1 MPEDA
6 RIPGSKRRWLP
17 AVGAAVLVVVLGAGW
32 FIFKETRTAT
42 PAAAATAPAPAVGV
56 RLVVQRG
63 VSQSFEFVGHIKAT
77 DKVDLRA
84 RVEGFLEKRLFRE
97 GQDVKAGDLLY
108 QIEKVQY
115 EALVEQAKANLA
127 AAEAESTNAKL
138 EYSRQ
143 LELSKRQYSA
153 QSVVDQNRAAMDTAA
168 AKIMQAKAALR
179 QAEVNLD
186 YTDIRAPIAG
196 RIGQTAYTVGNLV
209 NPASGV
215 LATIVSQD
223 PIYVLFPISVRDLET
238 IREARRKE
246 GGGLNKIDILVR
258 LANGQLYAHPGIW
271 NFTDP
276 QVDQQ
281 TDTLIMRA
289 AILNP
294 EGTLADG
301 QVITAIIRER
311 KEEPRLVIP
320 QTALQVDQS
329 GYYALIVNGEHK
341 VEVRRLKTGP
351 NIGTDVVVQSGL
363 KEGDKVIVDGIQ
375 KVRPGQ
381 TVQETVLPTP
391 ASSG

>member
-6 RIPGSKRRWLP
+6 RAPGSKRRWLP
-17 AVGAAVLVVVLGAGW
+17 AVGAAVLVVVLGGGW
-32 FIFKETRTAT
+32 FLLKETRTSA
-42 PAAAATAPAPAVGV
+42 PAAAATVPAPAVGV

-153 QSVVDQNRAAMDTAA
+153 QSVVDQNRATMDTAA

-196 RIGQTAYTVGNLV
+196 RIGQTAYTIGNLV

-289 AILNP
+289 ANLNP

-301 QVITAIIRER
+301 QVITAINRER
-311 KEEPRLVIP
+311 KEEPRLVVP

-329 GYYALIVNGEHK
+329 GYYVLVVNGEHK
-341 VEVRRLKTGP
+341 VEPRRLKTGP
-351 NIGTDVVVQSGL
+351 NIGTDVVVLSGL

-381 TVQETVLPTP
+381 VVQETVLPTP

>member
-6 RIPGSKRRWLP
+6 RAPGTKRRWLP
-17 AVGAAVLVVVLGAGW
+17 AVGAAVLVVVLGGGW
-32 FIFKETRTAT
+32 FLLKETRTSA
-42 PAAAATAPAPAVGV
+42 PAAAATVPAPAVGV

-153 QSVVDQNRAAMDTAA
+153 QSVVDQNRATMDTAA

-196 RIGQTAYTVGNLV
+196 RIGQTAYTIGNLV

-311 KEEPRLVIP
+311 KEEPRLVVP

-329 GYYALIVNGEHK
+329 GYYVLVVNGEHK
-341 VEVRRLKTGP
+341 VEPRRLKTGP
-351 NIGTDVVVQSGL
+351 NIGTDVVVLSGL

-381 TVQETVLPTP
+381 VVQETVLPTP

>member
-6 RIPGSKRRWLP
+6 RAPGSKRRWLP
-17 AVGAAVLVVVLGAGW
+17 AVGAAVLVVVLGGGW
-32 FIFKETRTAT
+32 FLLKETRTSA
-42 PAAAATAPAPAVGV
+42 PAAAATVPAPAVGV

-153 QSVVDQNRAAMDTAA
+153 QSVVDQNRATMDTAA

-196 RIGQTAYTVGNLV
+196 RIGQTAYTIGNLV

-311 KEEPRLVIP
+311 KEEPRLVVP

-329 GYYALIVNGEHK
+329 GYYVLVVNGEHK
-341 VEVRRLKTGP
+341 VEPRRLKTGP
-351 NIGTDVVVQSGL
+351 NIGTDVVVLSGL

-381 TVQETVLPTP
+381 VVQATVLPP
-391 ASSG
+391 LPGG

>member
-6 RIPGSKRRWLP
+6 RAPGSKRRWLP
-17 AVGAAVLVVVLGAGW
+17 AVGAAVLVVVLGGGW
-32 FIFKETRTAT
+32 FLLKETRTSA
-42 PAAAATAPAPAVGV
+42 PAAAATVPAPAVGV

-153 QSVVDQNRAAMDTAA
+153 QSVVDQNRATMDTAA

-196 RIGQTAYTVGNLV
+196 RIGQTAYTIGNLV

-311 KEEPRLVIP
+311 KEEPRLVVP

-329 GYYALIVNGEHK
+329 GYYVLVVNGEHK
-341 VEVRRLKTGP
+341 VEPRRLKTGP
-351 NIGTDVVVQSGL
+351 NIGTDVVVLSGL

-381 TVQETVLPTP
+381 VVQETVLPTP

>member
-6 RIPGSKRRWLP
+6 SVPAPKRRWLP
-17 AVGAAVLVVVLGAGW
+17 ALGVAVIAVVAGVGW
-32 FIFKETRTAT
+32 FFLKEVGT
-42 PAAAATAPAPAVGV
+42 PAPSAATAAPAPAVGV
-56 RLVVQRG
+56 RLVVQKG
-63 VSQSFEFVGHIKAT
+63 VSESFEFVGHIKAV

-84 RVEGFLEKRLFRE
+84 RVEGFLEKRLFHE
-97 GQDVKAGDLLY
+97 GQFVKAGDLLY

-127 AAEAESTNAKL
+127 SAEAESVNAKL
-138 EYSRQ
+138 QYARQ
-143 LELSKRQYSA
+143 LDLSKKQFSP
-153 QSVVDQNRAAMDTAA
+153 QSVVDQDRAAVDTAA

-186 YTDIRAPIAG
+186 YTDIRSPIDG
-196 RIGQTAYTVGNLV
+196 RIGQTIYTVGNRV
-209 NPASGV
+209 NPASGI
-215 LATIVSQD
+215 LATIVRQD

-246 GGGLNKIDILVR
+246 GGGLNKIEILVR
-258 LANGQLYAHPGIW
+258 LANGQIYPHPGIW

-276 QVDQQ
+276 QVDQL
-281 TDTLIMRA
+281 TDTLLMRA
-289 AILNP
+289 SIPNP

-311 KEEPRLVIP
+311 KEEPRLVVP

-329 GYYALIVNGEHK
+329 GYYALVVNAEHK
-341 VEVRRLKTGP
+341 VEVRRIKTGP
-351 NIGTDVVVQSGL
+351 NIGTDVVALSGV

-375 KVRPGQ
+375 KVRPSQ
-381 TVQETVLPTP
+381 VVQETVLPP
-391 ASSG
+391 RDG

>member
-1 MPEDA
+1 
-6 RIPGSKRRWLP
+6 
-17 AVGAAVLVVVLGAGW
+17 
-32 FIFKETRTAT
+32 
-42 PAAAATAPAPAVGV
+42 V
-56 RLVVQRG
+56 RLVVQKG
-63 VSQSFEFVGHIKAT
+63 VSQSFEFVGHIRAI
-77 DKVDLRA
+77 DKVDVRA

-143 LELSKRQYSA
+143 LELSKKQFSP
-153 QSVVDQNRAAMDTAA
+153 QSLVDQNRAASDTAA
-168 AKIMQAKAALR
+168 AKIMQAKAALK

-186 YTDIRAPIAG
+186 YTDIRSPIDG
-196 RIGQTAYTVGNLV
+196 RIGRTAYTIGNLV

-223 PIYVLFPISVRDLET
+223 PIYVEFPISVRDLET
-238 IREARRKE
+238 IREARRKQ
-246 GGGLNKIDILVR
+246 GGGLNKIEILVR
-258 LANGQLYAHPGIW
+258 LANGQEYAHAGIW

-289 AILNP
+289 TIPNP
-294 EGTLADG
+294 ERSLSDG

-311 KEEPRLVIP
+311 KEEPRLVVP

-329 GYYALIVNGEHK
+329 GYYVLVVNAEHK
-341 VEVRRLKTGP
+341 VEQRRLKTGP
-351 NIGTDVVVQSGL
+351 NVGTDAVVLSGL
-363 KEGDKVIVDGIQ
+363 KDGDKAIVDGIQ

-381 TVQETVLPTP
+381 VVQETVLQTP
-391 ASSG
+391 ATGG

>member
-1 MPEDA
+1 L
-6 RIPGSKRRWLP
+6 IRRRLISVLALV
-17 AVGAAVLVVVLGAGW
+17 AVAALAVAGW
-32 FIFKETRTAT
+32 SWMHKAK
-42 PAAAATAPAPAVGV
+42 PSPVVAVDAQPSVGV
-56 RLVVQRG
+56 RLVAAKG
-63 VSQSFEFVGHIKAT
+63 VSQSFEFVGRVKAIE
-77 DKVDLRA
+77 KVDIRA
-84 RVEGFLEKRLFRE
+84 RVEGFLEKVLFRD

-108 QIEKVQY
+108 QIEKIQFQTSVDQASANLVAA
-115 EALVEQAKANLA
+115 EATADNARVEHQRALELSTKNFGSIAKVDQAKADLA
-127 AAEAESTNAKL
+127 TANGKVLQEK
-138 EYSRQ
+138 
-143 LELSKRQYSA
+143 
-153 QSVVDQNRAAMDTAA
+153 AMLT
-168 AKIMQAKAALR
+168 
-179 QAEVNLD
+179 QAEVSLG
-186 YTDIRAPIAG
+186 YTDIRAPIDG
-196 RIGQTAYTVGNLV
+196 RIGRTAYTTGNLV
-209 NPASGV
+209 NPASGI
-215 LATIVSQD
+215 LATIVRQD

-246 GGGLNKIDILVR
+246 GGGLNKIEILVR
-258 LANGQLYAHPGIW
+258 LANGQEYPRAGTW

-289 AILNP
+289 TIPNP

-329 GYYALIVNGEHK
+329 GYYALIVNDEHK

-351 NIGTDVVVQSGL
+351 NIDTDVVVLSGL

-381 TVQETVLPTP
+381 VVQETVLPP
-391 ASSG
+391 RNG

>member
-6 RIPGSKRRWLP
+6 TAPAAPKRRWLP
-17 AVGAAVLVVVLGAGW
+17 ALGVAVIAVVAGMGW
-32 FIFKETRTAT
+32 FFLKEIRT
-42 PAAAATAPAPAVGV
+42 PAPSAAMAVPAPAVGV
-56 RLVVQRG
+56 RLVVQKG
-63 VSQSFEFVGHIKAT
+63 VSQSFEFVGHIKAV
-77 DKVDLRA
+77 DKVELRA
-84 RVEGFLEKRLFRE
+84 RIEGFLEKVLFRE
-97 GQDVKAGDLLY
+97 GQDVKAGELLY

-138 EYSRQ
+138 QYSRQ
-143 LELSKRQYSA
+143 LDLSKKQFSP
-153 QSVVDQNRAAMDTAA
+153 QSVVDQDQAAVDTAA
-168 AKIMQAKAALR
+168 AKIMQAKAALK

-186 YTDIRAPIAG
+186 YTDIRAPING
-196 RIGQTAYTVGNLV
+196 RIGRTAYTMGNLV
-209 NPASGV
+209 NPASGI

-246 GGGLNKIDILVR
+246 GGGLNKIEILVR
-258 LANGQLYAHPGIW
+258 LANGQQYAHPGIW

-276 QVDQQ
+276 QVDEQ

-289 AILNP
+289 TIPNP

-311 KEEPRLVIP
+311 KEEPRLVVP

-329 GYYALIVNGEHK
+329 GYYALVVTGEHK
-341 VEVRRLKTGP
+341 VEIRRLKTGP
-351 NIGTDVVVQSGL
+351 NIGTDVVVLSGVQ
-363 KEGDKVIVDGIQ
+363 EGDKVIVDGIQ

-381 TVQETVLPTP
+381 VVQETILPP
-391 ASSG
+391 RNG